1 MKVKLTLEYDG
12 TNYCGWQVQP
22 NGNTV
27 QAELEKALFSLTE
40 EKISVTGSGRTDSGV
55 HAKGQVASFS
65 VAAENIPAERY
76 APALNALLPKD
87 IRALKSERAAE
98 DFDARRS
105 AKKKTYRY
113 TFYVSATERPLYMRY
128 AAKSRPLDLEK
139 MRRAA
144 AYFVGE
150 KDFAS
155 FCAADSAVKSTVRTI
170 YSAEVEAEGELVFF
184 TVCGS
189 GFLYNMVRI
198 MAGLLAEAGE
208 GKIPPERVKGI
219 LEEKKRCEGKT
230 APAAGLCLLGV
241 EYD

>member
-1 MKVKLTLEYDG
+1 
-12 TNYCGWQVQP
+12 
-22 NGNTV
+22 
-27 QAELEKALFSLTE
+27 
-40 EKISVTGSGRTDSGV
+40 
-55 HAKGQVASFS
+55 
-65 VAAENIPAERY
+65 
-76 APALNALLPKD
+76 
-87 IRALKSERAAE
+87 
-98 DFDARRS
+98 
-105 AKKKTYRY
+105 
-113 TFYVSATERPLYMRY
+113 MRY